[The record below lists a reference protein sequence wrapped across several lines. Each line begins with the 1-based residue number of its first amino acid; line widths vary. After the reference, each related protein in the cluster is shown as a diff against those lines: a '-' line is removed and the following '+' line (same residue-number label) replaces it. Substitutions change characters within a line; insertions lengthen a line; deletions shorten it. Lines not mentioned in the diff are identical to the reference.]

1 MKEFHSTFAALNS
14 FKRENILLFHDII
27 GTVDNFIF
35 FNISVSSLL
44 LTIKS
49 NQELILIS
57 KFLIKTI
64 LSEFSKL
71 LSLE

>member
-1 MKEFHSTFAALNS
+1 MKEFHSTFEALNS
-14 FKRENILLFHDII
+14 FKRENILLLHDTI
-27 GTVDNFIF
+27 GTIESFIF
-35 FNISVSSLL
+35 FNISVPSLL

-64 LSEFSKL
+64 LSEFLKL